1 MALRSKIVPLVVAS
15 PLFLQNVDSSVM
27 ATALPSIAS
36 SLDVDVLH
44 LNLAITSYLLS
55 LAVFLPLSGWVAE
68 RFGAKRVFCTAI
80 AMFSI
85 GSALC
90 GMADSLASLVLY
102 RILQGLG
109 GAMMLPVGRL
119 ILLRSVPATQLIAAM
134 VWFTVPP
141 VIGRMLGPLLGG
153 AIVTWTSWRWI
164 FLVNI
169 PFGLLSIAMAML
181 FIDDSKEVASTG
193 SFDLGGFLLLAF
205 GLTGMI
211 GALEAAGKGL
221 LPSWVIGLI
230 GAAGLLATVIYCRRS
245 KADPIID
252 FAILG
257 RPTYRTSIIG
267 GAPLRIAVGASPF
280 LLPLML
286 QLGFGLSALDA
297 GLLTVATAVGSL
309 ATRAV
314 MVKAIRLIGYR
325 SLLITTTALTS
336 LIYASYAL
344 FTAQTPHPLMFGV
357 LMIGGL
363 VNALGMVALQTLGY
377 SEIPKPHMSHA
388 TTLASMAQQLCLS
401 LGVMFGAS
409 LLGAAVWWRGGTASL
424 IAADFSPAFVAIG
437 AMTLLSLAFFL
448 RLKKDAE

>member
-80 AMFSI
+80 AMFSL

-169 PFGLLSIAMAML
+169 P
-181 FIDDSKEVASTG
+181 
-193 SFDLGGFLLLAF
+193 
-205 GLTGMI
+205 
-211 GALEAAGKGL
+211 
-221 LPSWVIGLI
+221 
-230 GAAGLLATVIYCRRS
+230 C
-245 KADPIID
+245 
-252 FAILG
+252 
-257 RPTYRTSIIG
+257 
-267 GAPLRIAVGASPF
+267 
-280 LLPLML
+280 
-286 QLGFGLSALDA
+286 
-297 GLLTVATAVGSL
+297 
-309 ATRAV
+309 
-314 MVKAIRLIGYR
+314 
-325 SLLITTTALTS
+325 
-336 LIYASYAL
+336 
-344 FTAQTPHPLMFGV
+344 
-357 LMIGGL
+357 
-363 VNALGMVALQTLGY
+363 
-377 SEIPKPHMSHA
+377 
-388 TTLASMAQQLCLS
+388 
-401 LGVMFGAS
+401 
-409 LLGAAVWWRGGTASL
+409 
-424 IAADFSPAFVAIG
+424 
-437 AMTLLSLAFFL
+437 
-448 RLKKDAE
+448 